1 MLTAKVFS
9 LTLELRH
16 LFQLK
21 NRRWNYI
28 IEDLRMSDT
37 ALSTRRYL
45 VRLNSSHLDSEASMP
60 LTRPTLV
67 TSNILTHHRILL
79 KLALFIALAEA
90 GSYH

>member
-1 MLTAKVFS
+1 
-9 LTLELRH
+9 
-16 LFQLK
+16 
-21 NRRWNYI
+21 
-28 IEDLRMSDT
+28 MSDT

-45 VRLNSSHLDSEASMP
+45 VRLNSFHLDSEASMP

-79 KLALFIALAEA
+79 KLALFIVLAEA